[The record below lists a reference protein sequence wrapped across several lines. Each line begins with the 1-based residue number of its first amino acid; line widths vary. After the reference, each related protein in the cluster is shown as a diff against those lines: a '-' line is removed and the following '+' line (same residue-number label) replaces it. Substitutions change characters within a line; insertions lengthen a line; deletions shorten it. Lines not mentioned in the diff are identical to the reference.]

1 MSSYV
6 KVKLKNLRQKGCA
19 ILQKKCIFS
28 LNNPLKVWK
37 DYEKGDAAGEEGYGQ
52 AIDSRKDDATG

>member
-1 MSSYV
+1 M
-6 KVKLKNLRQKGCA
+6 KVKLKNLRQKRLC
-19 ILQKKCIFS
+19 QKIALFF